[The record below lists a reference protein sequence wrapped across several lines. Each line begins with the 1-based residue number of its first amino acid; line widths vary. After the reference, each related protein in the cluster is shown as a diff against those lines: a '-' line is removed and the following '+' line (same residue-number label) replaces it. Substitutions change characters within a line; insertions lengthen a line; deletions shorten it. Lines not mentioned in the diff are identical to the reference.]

1 MWIEL
6 FDKSEENNFPLQ
18 YLPSNN
24 IEEYEIRFVIWRLRN
39 IQKFQSA
46 KLNLSVKLEIT
57 QDDSNKEIKDF
68 TDIHYNYIDGFAVFN
83 YRFVEK
89 ILYPN
94 KTNLLKLTVL
104 NNSSMITGSQEVLA
118 EFTIDL
124 TSHLRKLKKF
134 KKYFPV
140 KKKWDD
146 LIGIIFYV
154 LEYILY

>member
-1 MWIEL
+1 MWVEL

-39 IQKFQSA
+39 IYKSQSE

-57 QDDSNKEIKDF
+57 QDDNNREIKDF
-68 TDIHYNYIDGFAVFN
+68 TDIHYNYNDGFAVFN

-104 NNSSMITGSQEVLA
+104 NNSSIITGSLEVYA
-118 EFTIDL
+118 ELIIDL
-124 TSHLRKLKKF
+124 TSNLRKIKKF
-134 KKYFPV
+134 KKYYPV
-140 KKKWDD
+140 KRKWEN
-146 LIGIIFYV
+146 LIGTYHIFYQ
-154 LEYILY
+154 LF